1 MFVNPPYGRILSS
14 SSEYVPEWD
23 AVSSPG
29 HVNRYALFIDL
40 AFRLAMPGGLVAV
53 VSPSSFIAGSLFGR
67 LRESIRSRADVLRI
81 DALERQDVFHD
92 VQQDTCISLFRTKE
106 GKPNRPF
113 APSYGKI
120 DRNWRFS
127 KCGVVTAATPA
138 ATSPWI
144 VPDHDGDDDGAMD
157 KCTARLRDYGVTP
170 KAGYFV
176 WNREEHRLSR
186 GCKNE
191 APTPCSGRRTFGPEA
206 VSSCQQTHRGIDF
219 VTFEEPTQAIIRTAS
234 IILQRTTNSKQPK
247 RLIAGFIPRKVA
259 KKYRG
264 YVSENH
270 TILLL
275 PSGGRP
281 ALKLLCRLLNSA
293 AVDRR
298 YRRIG
303 GSPVSQSVR

>member
-1 MFVNPPYGRILSS
+1 MFVNPPYGRISSS

-186 GCKNE
+186 GCKKRGAYPLFWAKNVR
-191 APTPCSGRRTFGPEA
+191 PGKPCHPASK
-206 VSSCQQTHRGIDF
+206 THRGIDF
-219 VTFEEPTQAIIRTAS
+219 VTFEGRRRRSSAPRQSSSSAPRTA
-234 IILQRTTNSKQPK
+234 NS
-247 RLIAGFIPRKVA
+247 
-259 KKYRG
+259 
-264 YVSENH
+264 
-270 TILLL
+270 
-275 PSGGRP
+275 
-281 ALKLLCRLLNSA
+281 LNA
-293 AVDRR
+293 
-298 YRRIG
+298 
-303 GSPVSQSVR
+303 